1 MSDPLHILVLC
12 YEYPPVGG
20 GGGVGA
26 RQYAEAWAA
35 AGHRVT
41 VLTSG
46 PTYLPLEERTGDLR
60 VVRLRVFGRKERAT
74 ATNRAML
81 GYLLAGAAW
90 IVNNRRA
97 MDGLDVINTHFAIPT
112 GPLGAFASHV
122 LDVPNVLTII
132 GGDIYD
138 PSKTSSPHRHR
149 WSRIANRWL
158 IADADRVIAI
168 SSDTRDRARRYYGIE
183 RPIRVIPYGFS
194 PPVNDGVAARSGSS
208 AAERPTSRA
217 SDPDGA
223 GFRMIAVGRLVPRKG
238 FDHLLRA
245 LAELPAAVRLEV
257 IGDGPMAEPLREQA
271 ADLGVADRVAWTGF
285 LPRPEILSR
294 LRNADCFVLSSL
306 HEGLGIVVQE
316 AMHVGLPVVATDNGG
331 QTDLVTHEETG
342 LLVPVEDPGAIAA
355 AVHRL
360 MSDARE
366 RAAMGERGRER
377 IAELAMP
384 RNAREVE
391 AVLREAIVGAD
402 PGGFRR

>member
-1 MSDPLHILVLC
+1 VSDSLHILVLC

-46 PTYLPLEERTGDLR
+46 TPDLPVEERTGNLR
-60 VVRLRVFGRKERAT
+60 VVRLRVSGRKERAT

-90 IVNNRRA
+90 IVSNRQTMA
-97 MDGLDVINTHFAIPT
+97 EIDVINTHFAIPT
-112 GPLGAFASHV
+112 GPLGVFASHV

-132 GGDIYD
+132 GGDIFD
-138 PSKTSSPHRHR
+138 PSKTSSPHRHL
-149 WSRIANRWL
+149 WSRLANRWI
-158 IADADRVIAI
+158 IADADAVIAI

-194 PPVNDGVAARSGSS
+194 A
-208 AAERPTSRA
+208 
-217 SDPDGA
+217 PDGEVA
-223 GFRMIAVGRLVPRKG
+223 PGSETDGGQPAASHRPEVKETAFRMIAVGRLVPRKG

-245 LAELPAAVRLEV
+245 LAELPSGVHLEV
-257 IGDGPMAEPLREQA
+257 IGDGPLAKPLREQA
-271 ADLGVADRVAWTGF
+271 AGLGVADRVAWPGF
-285 LPRPEILSR
+285 LQRPEILRR
-294 LRNADCFVLSSL
+294 LRDADCFVLSSL

-316 AMHVGLPVVATDNGG
+316 AMHAGLPVVATDNGG

-342 LLVPVEDPGAIAA
+342 LLVPVEDPDAIAA
-355 AVHRL
+355 AVRRL
-360 MSDARE
+360 MDDAAE
-366 RAAMGERGRER
+366 RAAMGKRGRER
-377 IAELAMP
+377 ILELAMP

-391 AVLREAIVGAD
+391 GVLREAIAGAG
-402 PGGFRR
+402 PR